1 MWSSTGPWAKHVSIV
16 HDFASALLDT
26 APVPSTVY
34 HTDAMH
40 IGCVSES
47 QAPGQVACAA
57 GAAGNQAAV
66 PKAAAQLAGSS
77 TGGPALIPPPL
88 MPRRTA
94 LKQPAGT
101 ATSKPPPPPPAAV
114 AGAPTAAT
122 GMATA
127 AAAGSK
133 ASSQDKRQQNAKAYL
148 ARLQEGLPAAA
159 YQQLMKHLQR
169 YRRDHDTLQVT
180 DGVLDVLRLPSRRH
194 LLLDFAAFLRT
205 QDRDWFLRCVK

>member
-1 MWSSTGPWAKHVSIV
+1 M
-16 HDFASALLDT
+16 
-26 APVPSTVY
+26 PSTAY
-34 HTDAMH
+34 HTDAVH
-40 IGCVSES
+40 IGCASES

-57 GAAGNQAAV
+57 GAAGNQAAAATDISNIHTVSKLPLILPTGVNTAAV
-66 PKAAAQLAGSS
+66 PKAEAQLAGAS
-77 TGGPALIPPPL
+77 TGGPALIPPPA

-101 ATSKPPPPPPAAV
+101 ATSKPPPPAV
-114 AGAPTAAT
+114 AGASTAAT

-127 AAAGSK
+127 AAAGTAGSK

-169 YRRDHDTLQVT
+169 YRKDHDTLQVT